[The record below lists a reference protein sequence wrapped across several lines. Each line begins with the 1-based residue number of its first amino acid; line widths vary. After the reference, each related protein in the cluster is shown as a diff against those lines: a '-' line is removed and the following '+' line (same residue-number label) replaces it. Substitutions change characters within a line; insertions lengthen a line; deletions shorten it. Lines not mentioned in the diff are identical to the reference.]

1 MLLSLATLDTP
12 GLPLLFV
19 FVSLSLN
26 GTRGL
31 AQNEIQNK
39 YSPFPFCAIFLWL
52 TYFLTPVQLSRALSR
67 TKHVW
72 YCGHG
77 ES

>member
-12 GLPLLFV
+12 GLPLLFI

-39 YSPFPFCAIFLWL
+39 YSPFPFCAILLRL
-52 TYFLTPVQLSRALSR
+52 TYFLTPVQLSRAPPSLPH
-67 TKHVW
+67 TA
-72 YCGHG
+72 
-77 ES
+77 